1 MSAAAQLLAVA
12 LSPAMAQPYFTDQAV
27 AAGVGEEMNISGS
40 PQDKEYILEAHG
52 SGAAFFDYDNDGD
65 QDLYVVNGSDF
76 DHYHGR
82 SGPGNLLYRNR
93 GDGTF
98 GDVTDVAAVGDA
110 GWGAGCAV
118 GDIDNDGFDDL
129 YVTNYRANVLYH
141 NSGESHF
148 ADITAAAG
156 VGGEAY
162 SAAAAFFDYD
172 NAGDLDLY
180 SASYV
185 AFDLK
190 DNPRTGCD
198 YLGGIKTYCG
208 PLGMAGGADVL
219 YRNDG
224 DGGRFTDV
232 TAASGVSRASTY
244 YGLGVMPSDYDGDGD
259 LDLYVANDQTP
270 NVLFNNKGDGTFEDV
285 ALISGV
291 AYSSD
296 GDEEAGM
303 GVDFGDFDNDGD
315 DDLYVTNFFRESNTL
330 YRNAGGR
337 FADFTVEAGIEAVTM
352 NKLGWGTRFADFDND
367 GDLDLFVAN
376 GHVFP
381 GVDDA
386 ATGTTYRQ
394 TNQLLRNDST
404 DGTVD
409 FVDISASAGPG
420 MAIEK
425 VSRGAAFADYDDDG
439 DVDVFVVNLN
449 DTPTLLRNELI
460 GDGNR
465 PDRGNWRASSNW
477 LVVEVGGAT
486 AAGVNGGGRGTRV
499 RVVNGGHTQFR
510 TIEGAGSYLSHSDQR
525 AHFGLGSAQRADL
538 VEVEWLDGSKQTAT
552 AVPANRTVTARGGRG
567 RSGELSVGG
576 EEKR

>member
-1 MSAAAQLLAVA
+1 MRSSLALRTAGQMLSTVIA
-12 LSPAMAQPYFTDQAV
+12 LAPSMAQPHFTEQSAT
-27 AAGVGEEMNISGS
+27 AGLRTINISGS
-40 PQDKEYILEAHG
+40 PQDKQYILEAHG

-76 DHYHGR
+76 EHYQSR
-82 SGPGNLLYRNR
+82 SGPGNSLYLNR
-93 GDGTF
+93 GESTF
-98 GDVTDVAAVGDA
+98 TDVTEEAGVGDA
-110 GWGAGCAV
+110 GWGAACAV
-118 GDIDNDGFDDL
+118 GDIDNDGFRDL

-141 NSGESHF
+141 NRGDGHF
-148 ADITAAAG
+148 TDITAAAG

-162 SAAAAFFDYD
+162 SSAAAFFDYD
-172 NAGDLDLY
+172 NDGDLDLY

-185 AFDLK
+185 VFDLQ
-190 DNPRTGCD
+190 DNPRTDCD

-208 PLGMAGGADVL
+208 PLGMVGGADVL
-219 YRNDG
+219 YRNE
-224 DGGRFTDV
+224 GGNRFTDV
-232 TAASGVSRASTY
+232 TVTSGVAQANSY

-270 NVLFNNKGDGTFEDV
+270 NVLFQNKGDSTFDDV
-285 ALISGV
+285 ALVSGV

-330 YRNAGGR
+330 YRNGGGR

-352 NKLGWGTRFADFDND
+352 NRLGWGTRFADFDND

-381 GVDDA
+381 QVDDA
-386 ATGTTYRQ
+386 ATGTSYRQ
-394 TNQLLRNDST
+394 RNQLFRNDLT
-404 DGTVD
+404 DGSAA
-409 FVDISASAGPG
+409 FIDISEAAGPG

-449 DTPTLLRNELI
+449 DTPSLLCNNM
-460 GDGNR
+460 GGGN
-465 PDRGNWRASSNW
+465 NW
-477 LVVEVGGAT
+477 LVVELDGGD
-486 AAGVNGGGRGTRV
+486 AGEVNAEGLGTRLRVVAGGR
-499 RVVNGGHTQFR
+499 TQFR
-510 TIEGAGSYLSHSDQR
+510 TIEGAGSYLSHSDVR
-525 AHFGLGSAQRADL
+525 AHFGLGDAQRVDR
-538 VEVEWLDGSKQTAT
+538 VEVEWLDGTKQAVT
-552 AVPANRTVTARGGRG
+552 AVTVNRFITIRRG
-567 RSGELSVGG
+567 L
-576 EEKR
+576 